1 MKEKKYIFE
10 DVFKY
15 FEILGAPGEKNRYL
29 KFKSFYFNNL
39 FEIILFFFKKIEK
52 NRLRKKNK
60 KLPII
65 FFYSDPIIY
74 NYIFNHLI
82 SYCKL
87 IVNNPF
93 RGQIKNFS
101 FNNKIYSLPI
111 TLINKKLIKGFI
123 DNDNVLI
130 FRSLDRLET
139 LMKDSN
145 VEIIVITDS
154 ISPINRAL
162 IYVAKNLKIKT
173 IEIQHAIYAS
183 EMPLIK
189 GLGPD
194 FVFVWG
200 EFFKNMYLKQK
211 IRKSNSIKI
220 LGYPFE
226 ILKKKKNNFESKL
239 KLYYLAQGFHLED
252 KKNLDILLENAIKLK
267 EICDKNN
274 IIFKCRLHPNSP
286 KILLDKIL
294 PKVKCT
300 PFDEKIEDAIDDG
313 DLFVSF
319 NSTALIQASLQGKN
333 CIQLK
338 NIPVVT
344 DDFEELGICPSFNNL
359 NDLSKYID
367 ELDKSNILKNYKEI
381 SKSYIKTSN
390 EGSGKIFLNLV
401 IEVLQNK

>member
-1 MKEKKYIFE
+1 MKVKKYIFE

-15 FEILGAPGEKNRYL
+15 FEVLGAAGEKNRYL
-29 KFKSFYFNNL
+29 KFTEFNFFTRL
-39 FEIILFFFKKIEK
+39 FISLFSKIEIY
-52 NRLRKKNK
+52 RLRKNK
-60 KLPII
+60 KNLPTI
-65 FFYSDPIIY
+65 FFYSDPIIH
-74 NYIFNHLI
+74 NYIFNYI
-82 SYCKL
+82 ITFTKL
-87 IVNNPF
+87 IINNPF
-93 RGQIKNFS
+93 RGQIGKNK
-101 FNNKIYSLPI
+101 FNHKIYSI
-111 TLINKKLIKGFI
+111 TISLINESLIKGFNSN
-123 DNDNVLI
+123 NDKMISSALRQLGILI
-130 FRSLDRLET
+130 KKTKIEL
-139 LMKDSN
+139 
-145 VEIIVITDS
+145 IVITDS

-162 IYVAKNLKIKT
+162 IYIGRKLKIKT
-173 IEIQHAIYAS
+173 IEIQHAIYVS
-183 EMPLIK
+183 KMPLIT

-211 IRKSNSIKI
+211 IRTSNSIKI

-226 ILKKKKNNFESKL
+226 ITKKKKNSFDSKL
-239 KLYYLAQGFHLED
+239 KLYYLAQGFHLQD
-252 KKNLDILLENAIKLK
+252 IKNLDILLNNAIKLK

-274 IIFKCRLHPNSP
+274 INFKCRLHPNSP

-294 PKVKCT
+294 PKVECT
-300 PFDEKIEDAIDDG
+300 PFDEKIEDAIDNG
-313 DLFVSF
+313 DIFVSF

-401 IEVLQNK
+401 NEVLQNN